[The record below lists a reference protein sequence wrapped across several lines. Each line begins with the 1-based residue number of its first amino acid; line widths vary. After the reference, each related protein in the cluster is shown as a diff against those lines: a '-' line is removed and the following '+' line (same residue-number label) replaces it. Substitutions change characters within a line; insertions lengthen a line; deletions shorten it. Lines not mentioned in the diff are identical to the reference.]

1 MREIKFRAWDKEN
14 SRWRYGYITKLV
26 EGIRKFWAIIEEDK
40 DEGLVR
46 YFTNYEKTIS
56 QYTGLKDKNGKEIY
70 DLDFFSDGIELYISW
85 CDKCRGW
92 QLFHDGDDCFS
103 CSGDIHLKDCEEI
116 ELNVVGNILENP
128 ELIKRE
134 ELSGN

>member
-1 MREIKFRAWDKEN
+1 MNREIKFRAWDEQNKIMHNDFQFIKSGDTEN
-14 SRWRYGYITKLV
+14 DWVIFKSDKQECFNRWV
-26 EGIRKFWAIIEEDK
+26 NNP
-40 DEGLVR
+40 
-46 YFTNYEKTIS
+46 YFSHQMKIM

-70 DLDFFSDGIELYISW
+70 DLDFFGDTLELYISW

-128 ELIKRE
+128 ELIK
-134 ELSGN
+134 